1 LIVFWLTPPSP
12 TALYPLSLHDALP
25 ICAGPR
31 DRRTRGGA
39 SRGGAPGGATRSAQ
53 GHADLAEPWVRRGA
67 LGPRRRR
74 RSGRLIQGERSEDAR
89 ALRTP
94 AAERDVNVGP
104 DQRDRGAIVEEVDG
118 ERRRFG
124 EAALEPL
131 AIA

>member
-53 GHADLAEPWVRRGA
+53 RHADLAEPWVRRGA

-74 RSGRLIQGERSEDAR
+74 RSGRLIQGER
-89 ALRTP
+89 
-94 AAERDVNVGP
+94 
-104 DQRDRGAIVEEVDG
+104 RDRKSTRLNSSHGSISYAV
-118 ERRRFG
+118 FC
-124 EAALEPL
+124 LKKKK
-131 AIA
+131 